1 VFPLYRR
8 RFRCLAIPPYYN
20 LRFTKHAAFQ
30 QFSAPPF
37 RGAPRRFEVVDMTA
51 GPAAIVVAPQVGD
64 VAPVLAALLAHRAW
78 WSRLSVG
85 SRDDPVQTV
94 A

>member
-1 VFPLYRR
+1 
-8 RFRCLAIPPYYN
+8 
-20 LRFTKHAAFQ
+20 
-30 QFSAPPF
+30 
-37 RGAPRRFEVVDMTA
+37 MTA

-78 WSRLSVG
+78 WSRLSLG

>member
-1 VFPLYRR
+1 LLLNV
-8 RFRCLAIPPYYN
+8 IPPYYTC
-20 LRFTKHAAFQ
+20 FTKHAAFHQ
-30 QFSAPPF
+30 VSATLF
-37 RGAPRRFEVVDMTA
+37 GGAPRRFEVVDMTA

>member
-1 VFPLYRR
+1 MTVPGRE
-8 RFRCLAIPPYYN
+8 RF
-20 LRFTKHAAFQ
+20 LRGTGW
-30 QFSAPPF
+30 
-37 RGAPRRFEVVDMTA
+37 GARFARQV
-51 GPAAIVVAPQVGD
+51 GGLAAIVVAPQVGD
-64 VAPVLAALLAHRAW
+64 VAPVPAALLAHRAW

>member
-1 VFPLYRR
+1 MLHSNSFPQ
-8 RFRCLAIPPYYN
+8 P
-20 LRFTKHAAFQ
+20 
-30 QFSAPPF
+30 SF
-37 RGAPRRFEVVDMTA
+37 RGAPRRFEVVDMTVPRREGFLRGTGWA
-51 GPAAIVVAPQVGD
+51 ARFARQVGCLAAIVVAPQVGD

>member
-1 VFPLYRR
+1 MLHSNSFPHPL
-8 RFRCLAIPPYYN
+8 L
-20 LRFTKHAAFQ
+20 
-30 QFSAPPF
+30 S
-37 RGAPRRFEVVDMTA
+37 GAPRRFEVVDMTA